1 MTFKDETSRDLA
13 IKGGVLDHI
22 YKLKVKH
29 ILPVRINPGKE
40 IDNLQTVTLVYDRE
54 DTLLINWL
62 IDKAC
67 NMHME
72 DEEL

>member
-1 MTFKDETSRDLA
+1 MTFKDETTRELA
-13 IKGGVLDHI
+13 VNGGVLDQI

-29 ILPVRINPGKE
+29 ILPVKINPGQE
-40 IDNLQTVTLVYDRE
+40 IDNLNTITLVFDRE
-54 DTLLINWL
+54 DTLLVNWL

-72 DEEL
+72 DDEL

>member
-1 MTFKDETSRDLA
+1 MTFKDETTRELA
-13 IKGGVLDHI
+13 VNGGVLDQI

-54 DTLLINWL
+54 DTLLVNWL

>member
-1 MTFKDETSRDLA
+1 MTFKDETTRELA
-13 IKGGVLDHI
+13 VNGGVLDQI

-29 ILPVRINPGKE
+29 ILPVKINPGQE
-40 IDNLQTVTLVYDRE
+40 IDNLNTITLVFDRE
-54 DTLLINWL
+54 DTLLVNWL